1 VLAKLFLPSI
11 VRGAVRSGCVLA
23 RVVYNT
29 NVMGLSPSRRLVRG
43 AALVAA
49 ALLLGVGTFLS
60 WSAAGSEITT
70 AAAGSHVAQGVD
82 GYPLNGSQLAVPGGD
97 VEEADKGPV
106 NAVLLTALLLA
117 CSFGITVGWQ
127 LACDRR
133 QPASCV
139 PGRPSF
145 EAARED
151 APFLSVFRL

>member
-1 VLAKLFLPSI
+1 
-11 VRGAVRSGCVLA
+11 
-23 RVVYNT
+23 
-29 NVMGLSPSRRLVRG
+29 MGLYLSWRFVRG

-49 ALLLGVGTFLS
+49 ALLLGGGTFLS

-82 GYPLNGSQLAVPGGD
+82 GHPLNGSQLVVLGGD
-97 VEEADKGPV
+97 VEEDDKGPV

-117 CSFGITVGWQ
+117 SFLGTTTGWQ
-127 LACDRR
+127 LAYDRR
-133 QPASCV
+133 QPAPCV

-145 EAARED
+145 EAARGH

>member
-1 VLAKLFLPSI
+1 MLAKLSLPSI
-11 VRGAVRSGCVLA
+11 VRGAVRSGSVLA

-29 NVMGLSPSRRLVRG
+29 NVMGFSPSRRLVRG
-43 AALVAA
+43 SALVAA

-70 AAAGSHVAQGVD
+70 AAGSHVAQGVD
-82 GYPLNGSQLAVPGGD
+82 GHPLNGSQLAVPGGD
-97 VEEADKGPV
+97 VEEDDKGPV

-117 CSFGITVGWQ
+117 CSFGITAGWQ

-145 EAARED
+145 EAARGD